1 MKPDIQIILQPF
13 FITAR
18 RQQLWP
24 LDDYAEDVGKRLCPA
39 DAVEAALAT
48 GRPAEEAPLR
58 CLAET
63 ARSGGVAAAC
73 LINGRAEMLWG
84 VRRKGLLTS
93 EGEIWMLRTQEP
105 EKYPLRFARESRR
118 HLAGMVSLSELSTF
132 ENIVHVENAAAI
144 RWLQWLGFTF
154 DRHVGTDWLHFTA
167 TAHELLARNLKE
179 EPDHGSGC

>member
-1 MKPDIQIILQPF
+1 MKPEINIILYPF
-13 FITAR
+13 FFVER
-18 RQQLWP
+18 WPNLWP
-24 LDDYAEDVGKRLCPA
+24 LDDYAVDVGKRLCPA

-58 CLAET
+58 CLQET

-93 EGEIWMLRTQEP
+93 EAEIWMLRTQEP
-105 EKYPLRFARESRR
+105 EKYPLRFARESRH
-118 HLAGMVSLSELSTF
+118 HLAHMVSLSDLASF

-154 DRHVGTDWLHFTA
+154 DRKVGTDWLHFTA
-167 TAHELLARNLKE
+167 TAEELLARNMKKE
-179 EPDHGSGC
+179 AAHGRGC